1 MFENTFFISLI
12 GFLVVLTPLVFI
24 HELGHYLAAIKNG
37 VIVEQFSVGFGP
49 ELFGFTDKYNTR
61 WKVCLIPFGGYVKM
75 KGELLVNNE
84 NYLNNFD
91 NKGYFNNASLFAR
104 LSIVFSGPLANILL
118 GILIITTLYSF
129 HGRYEVKP
137 EVNKVVKNSPA
148 DRSGIK
154 QNDIIVS
161 INNFK
166 VSNFED
172 IRKIVSKNNKE
183 LGFEI
188 LRNKK
193 ILFFNIKPEIIDAR
207 DLEAKSYK
215 IGIIASSPILVKHN
229 LFSSIY
235 FGLKDTAT
243 LTFEWING
251 FAKLVSFK
259 IDKKDIAGPIG
270 IAKISGNAISS
281 GIPNFLFLMA
291 LLSINLGLINL
302 LPIPALDGGYILMY
316 FIEFIFGRPINQ
328 KIQNLM
334 IQIGVFLLMFL
345 MIVITFFDIQKLFV

>member
-1 MFENTFFISLI
+1 MFDNTFFISLI

-49 ELFGFTDKYNTR
+49 ELFGFNDKHNTR

-84 NYLNNFD
+84 NYQNSNYA
-91 NKGYFNNASLFAR
+91 KGYFNNASLFSR
-104 LSIVFSGPLANILL
+104 LIIVFSGPLANIVL

-137 EVNKVVKNSPA
+137 EINQVIKNSPA
-148 DRSGIK
+148 DRSGLK
-154 QNDIIVS
+154 PNDLIIS
-161 INNFK
+161 INDKK
-166 VSNFED
+166 VANFED
-172 IRKIVSKNNKE
+172 IKKIVTKNNKQ
-183 LGFEI
+183 LSFEI
-188 LRNKK
+188 SRNKQV
-193 ILFFNIKPEIIDAR
+193 LFFNIKPEILDAADAR
-207 DLEAKSYK
+207 NKSYK
-215 IGIIASSPILVKHN
+215 IGIIASSPILVKHD
-229 LFSSIY
+229 LISSIY
-235 FGLKDTAT
+235 YGLKDSLI
-243 LTFEWING
+243 LTYEWIKG
-251 FAKLVSFK
+251 FVKLVSFN

-281 GIPNFLFLMA
+281 GIPNLLFLMA

-316 FIEFIFGRPINQ
+316 FAEFILGRPINQ
-328 KIQNLM
+328 KIQFKL
-334 IQIGVFLLMFL
+334 IQIGVFLLIFL
-345 MIVITFFDIQKLFV
+345 MIIITFFDIQNLFV